1 MDNIKIIK
9 NKVME
14 YMNKK
19 EVKFIEVIFWPIRD
33 KEKVFYNFK
42 IGVKYMDYG

>member
-14 YMNKK
+14 YINKK
-19 EVKFIEVIFWPIRD
+19 EVKFIEVNFWRIRD
-33 KEKVFYNFK
+33 KEEVSYNFK
-42 IGVKYMDYG
+42 IGVKYLDYG